1 MAGGARGPTPS
12 RARRTW
18 IEPGAPPYVQRCTAP
33 WHAVAGGAVDSCCVT
48 LYAIVAR
55 EHLSIRV
62 DPATKQ
68 ELEREA
74 RRRGTPTTTLA
85 ESLLR
90 EGIRTASHP
99 GITFRDGPAG
109 RRAGLIGGPDIWE
122 VVRVWLDEGKRP
134 EATAGTL
141 RLSLGLVEAALGY
154 YYEYRKEIDEWI
166 ERNEAL
172 MAEAEAAGHRRRA
185 LGSS

>member
-1 MAGGARGPTPS
+1 MVCGTMCS
-12 RARRTW
+12 
-18 IEPGAPPYVQRCTAP
+18 
-33 WHAVAGGAVDSCCVT
+33 D
-48 LYAIVAR
+48 VAR
-55 EHLSIRV
+55 QHLSIRV
-62 DPATKQ
+62 DAATKQ

-109 RRAGLIGGPDIWE
+109 RRAGLTGGPDVWE
-122 VVRVWLDEGKRP
+122 VVRVWLDEGMRP

-141 RLSLGLVEAALGY
+141 QLPLGMVEAALGY
-154 YYEYRKEIDEWI
+154 YAEYREEIDKWI
-166 ERNEAL
+166 ERNDAL
-172 MAEAEAAGHRRRA
+172 MAEAEVAWRRRQA
-185 LGSS
+185 LGAS

>member
-1 MAGGARGPTPS
+1 MWA
-12 RARRTW
+12 
-18 IEPGAPPYVQRCTAP
+18 
-33 WHAVAGGAVDSCCVT
+33 AVA
-48 LYAIVAR
+48 R
-55 EHLSIRV
+55 QHLSIRV

-74 RRRGTPTTTLA
+74 KRRGTPTTTLA

-109 RRAGLIGGPDIWE
+109 RRAGLIGGPDVWE
-122 VVRVWLDEGKRP
+122 VVRVWSDNHRRSQ
-134 EATAGTL
+134 ATAEYL
-141 RLSLGLVEAALGY
+141 RLPLGLVEAALGY
-154 YYEYRKEIDEWI
+154 YGEYRAEIDGWI

-172 MAEAEAAGHRRRA
+172 MGEAETAWRRRRA
-185 LGSS
+185 LGTA